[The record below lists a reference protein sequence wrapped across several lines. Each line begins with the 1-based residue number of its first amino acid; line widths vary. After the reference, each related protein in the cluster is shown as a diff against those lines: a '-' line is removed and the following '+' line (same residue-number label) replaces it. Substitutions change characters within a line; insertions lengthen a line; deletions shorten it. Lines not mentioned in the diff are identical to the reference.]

1 MIIETNINF
10 PAKWNSVYS
19 RILIPYFFWHCFL
32 LSFCTVDKKV
42 LFSFI
47 MKLQSLETKSQEN
60 FPIRHFVRVYNRNLY
75 VTLCTF
81 NWKLWNARGKEFPF
95 FIRDACSFIE
105 HILAD
110 KGIVKLCVFCCFFFV
125 LYIHMATL
133 V

>member
-1 MIIETNINF
+1 MDCYNEYQF
-10 PAKWNSVYS
+10 SKVGYS
-19 RILIPYFFWHCFL
+19 KVE
-32 LSFCTVDKKV
+32 FCLFSYLTFSDIVFSCKKI

-47 MKLQSLETKSQEN
+47 MNLQSLETKSQEN
-60 FPIRHFVRVYNRNLY
+60 FPIRHFVRAYDRNLY

-95 FIRDACSFIE
+95 FIRDACSFLE